1 MVRFLHTSDWQLGAS
16 MGQIP
21 GDKGALLR
29 AERLVAME
37 RIGELAI
44 ERGADF
50 ILAAGDLFDAHTVDN
65 EVVTRALEILGRIDI
80 PIYAIPGN
88 HDFAG
93 APESV
98 YERQRFLDRCP
109 ENFKVLV
116 ECVPF
121 TIPNKPVTLLPCPL
135 VQRHTVTDPTR
146 WLTTDRADTD
156 PGQLRIG
163 IAHGSVVDFDS
174 EDGGTTP
181 NLIDPAV
188 ADEAGLDYLAL
199 GDWHGVRQVSEKAW
213 YCGTPEPD
221 RFKENRSGH
230 VLLVEIDGPGTAPR
244 TEPLRSAGCD
254 WRRHTVSLHTT
265 EDVVALE
272 RWFEKLGVPQ
282 KSLVRLEYEG
292 VLGMNDLHRLENLLD
307 TQSEL
312 LLHLRRRGDG
322 IQLKPTEAE
331 LESLGQEG
339 LTGRVAQSLRAM
351 ADQPGEESKAACLAL
366 QMLFQR
372 ARPVDGGS
380 GS

>member
-1 MVRFLHTSDWQLGAS
+1 

-29 AERLVAME
+29 AERLTALE
-37 RIGELAI
+37 RIGTLAA
-44 ERGADF
+44 EREVDF
-50 ILAAGDLFDAHTVDN
+50 ILAAGDLFDAHTVEN
-65 EVVTRALEILGRIDI
+65 EVVTRAMEILGRVTI

-98 YERQRFLDRCP
+98 YARQRFLDRCP
-109 ENFKVLV
+109 ENFKILV
-116 ECVPF
+116 ESVPF
-121 TIPNKPVTLLPCPL
+121 PVPDSLVTLLPCPL

-146 WLTTDRADTD
+146 WLTTDRATTD
-156 PGQLRIG
+156 PDRVRVGV
-163 IAHGSVVDFDS
+163 AHGSVLDFDS

-188 ADEAGLDYLAL
+188 VNDARLDYLAL
-199 GDWHGVRQVSEKAW
+199 GDWHGVRQISERAW

-221 RFKENRSGH
+221 RFKDNRSGH
-230 VLLVEIDGPGTAPR
+230 VLLVEIDGPGAVPR
-244 TEPLRSAGCD
+244 TEPIQTAGCH
-254 WRRHTVSLHTT
+254 WFRHQATLHTT
-265 EDVVALE
+265 EDVAALE
-272 RWFEKLGVPQ
+272 RWFEQLPVPQ
-282 KSLVRLEYEG
+282 KSLVRLEYDG
-292 VLGMNDLHRLENLLD
+292 VLGMDDFSRFENLLD
-307 TQSEL
+307 TRSEL

-322 IQLKPTEAE
+322 VQLKPTEAE

-339 LTGRVAQSLRAM
+339 LTGRVAQTLRAL
-351 ADQPGEESKAACLAL
+351 AEQSGEESKAASLAL

-372 ARPVDGGS
+372 ARPVEGGS

>member
-29 AERLVAME
+29 AERLAALE
-37 RIGELAI
+37 RIGAI
-44 ERGADF
+44 ASEKGADF
-50 ILAAGDLFDAHTVDN
+50 ILAAGDLFDAHTVEN
-65 EVVTRALEILGRIDI
+65 EVVTRALEILGRIGL

-88 HDFAG
+88 HDFSG

-98 YERQRFLDRCP
+98 YTRQRFLDRCP

-116 ECVPF
+116 ESVPLRV
-121 TIPNKPVTLLPCPL
+121 PNSPVTLLPCPL
-135 VQRHTVTDPTR
+135 VQRHTMTDPTR
-146 WLTTDRADTD
+146 WLTSKQADTD
-156 PGQLRIG
+156 PDQVRVAIS
-163 IAHGSVVDFDS
+163 HGSVVDFDS

-181 NLIDPAV
+181 NLINPAV
-188 ADEAGLDYLAL
+188 ADDARLDYLAM
-199 GDWHGVRQVSEKAW
+199 GDWHGLRRINEKAW

-221 RFKENRSGH
+221 RFKDNQSGH
-230 VLLVEIDGPGTAPR
+230 VLLVEIDGPGAAPR
-244 TEPLRSAGCD
+244 AEPIRSAGCD
-254 WRRHTVSLHTT
+254 WFRHKVSLHMT
-265 EDVVALE
+265 EDVAALE
-272 RWFEKLGVPQ
+272 RWFEQLNVPQ

-292 VLGMNDLHRLENLLD
+292 VLGMHDLYRLENLLD

-322 IQLKPTEAE
+322 VQLKPTEAE

-339 LTGRVAQSLRAM
+339 LTGRVALSLRTL
-351 ADQPGEESKAACLAL
+351 ADRPGEESKAASLAL

-372 ARPVDGGS
+372 ARPVEGGS